1 MKILI
6 YGINFA
12 PEPVGVGR
20 YTGEMAERL
29 KKEGHDVRVITALPY
44 YADGNSG

>member
-1 MKILI
+1 MQHRPHRLRRRLTRERTMKILV

-29 KKEGHDVRVITALPY
+29 
-44 YADGNSG
+44 